1 MGLKHQELT
10 GKRTRG
16 LAVCLAVAAAGL
28 GVLVG
33 EEGAPLQ
40 PGKVSVARDVVISRA
55 RLVDQVVGA
64 TQRPRVDAFV
74 FSVDRASWHGAA
86 RVSLAVT
93 SGHGA
98 SWTFQ
103 TSVAEGRETREI
115 RIPAGL
121 EISKEM
127 EGPFQARLTIAA
139 GDGVAFD
146 GAFSFGYPRYTRSLA
161 LRRES
166 TTTVRDAFDAPAI
179 DTKRWRVW
187 ISDPSRA
194 RVEQKGGRLWIEAN
208 DEVSYNGL
216 ASMERLALREVVAV
230 CRAGVASSGTA
241 LHAAIVHLCG
251 SGPLSPDYWF
261 EVQLRDGAGGSATAH
276 TEVST
281 PRGEPAQG
289 YQGPYALPADGN
301 QGHLVKVEC
310 EAATATCSGSV
321 EVSGAWW
328 RIGDAFEVPAR
339 ESHLELKT
347 AGGVNGGGSSRIWF
361 DDCRIYPR
369 PATHDVS
376 VMLRRRDGS
385 SPIPTGLEPVCFDGE
400 DEPIPGCDLRVQLLT
415 ADGATVID
423 ETRVGRSFGFAMLRL
438 ARAPWS
444 LYPVAA
450 RIRVLAG
457 ERPLG
462 PDQIIESAG
471 VEGLYPDDVYVLTI
485 D

>member
-1 MGLKHQELT
+1 MLA
-10 GKRTRG
+10 
-16 LAVCLAVAAAGL
+16 LAVCLAAAVTGP
-28 GVLVG
+28 GVLAG
-33 EEGAPLQ
+33 EESAPLQ
-40 PGKVSVARDVVISRA
+40 PGKVSVARDVVISEA
-55 RLVDQVVGA
+55 RLVEHVVGA
-64 TQRPRVDAFV
+64 TQRPKVDAFV
-74 FSVDRASWHGAA
+74 FVVDRASWRGAA
-86 RVSLAVT
+86 RVSLSVT
-93 SGHGA
+93 TGHGV

-103 TSVAEGRETREI
+103 TRVEQGRETREI

-121 EISKEM
+121 EISSEM
-127 EGPFQARLTIAA
+127 EGPFEARLTITA

-146 GAFSFGYPRYTRSLA
+146 GEFSFGYPRYTRTLA

-166 TTTVRDAFDAPAI
+166 TSTVRDAFEAPVI

-187 ISDPSRA
+187 LSDPSKA
-194 RVEQKGGRLWIEAN
+194 RVEQKGGRLWIEATG
-208 DEVSYNGL
+208 EVSYNGL
-216 ASMERLALREVVAV
+216 ASIERLALREVVAV
-230 CRAGVASSGTA
+230 CRTGVTSSGTA

-261 EVQLRDGAGGSATAH
+261 EVQIRDETGGSAMAH

-281 PRGEPAQG
+281 PRGEPAQA
-289 YQGPYALPADGN
+289 YRGPYALPGDGK

-310 EAATATCSGSV
+310 EAATTTCSGSV
-321 EVSGAWW
+321 EVSGEWW
-328 RIGDAFEVPAR
+328 RIGDAFDVPAR
-339 ESHLELKT
+339 ESHLEVKT

-376 VMLRRRDGS
+376 VMLRRRDGL
-385 SPIPTGLEPVCFDGE
+385 SPITTGLEPVCFDGE
-400 DEPIPGCDLRVQLLT
+400 NESTPGCDLRVQLLT

-438 ARAPWS
+438 TGAPWS

-457 ERPLG
+457 ERALS